1 MGNVDLSYKSHASG
15 LVTPRVEENRA
26 RAFGLIVRVHSLFI
40 FDVDN
45 IQRLA
50 VKRSLDDRAIGNSAP
65 FE

>member
-15 LVTPRVEENRA
+15 LVTPSVEENGA

-45 IQRLA
+45 VFKGLP
-50 VKRSLDDRAIGNSAP
+50 SSAALMS
-65 FE
+65 EL